1 MTLTQLEHVLQA
13 FKAGSFT
20 RAARACGLTQAA
32 LSNSIAKL
40 EEDLGGRIF
49 SRTTHRVRLSA
60 FGESLLPYVEQ
71 ILSGRNALVG
81 AAKAQHASTTTIIGH
96 SPLIPSRVLAQIV
109 GAVRDARFGSELR
122 LVEENL
128 SDLLQRLGEH
138 TVDIALLPEAEYGS
152 SIRSAPVFQ
161 EALCYVPR
169 HGIEPEGDE
178 VTLKSLAGDTF
189 VMVPDRCGL
198 ARRTRE
204 LFASARVPLKVY
216 AGEALGYHVMQEW
229 AALDLGSAILPQ
241 SQLAERTRALPIMHG
256 PGNPVTITYRV
267 AWHREYERGKQ
278 LAVLLQRFRLRRSE
292 P

>member
-1 MTLTQLEHVLQA
+1 M
-13 FKAGSFT
+13 
-20 RAARACGLTQAA
+20 
-32 LSNSIAKL
+32 
-40 EEDLGGRIF
+40 
-49 SRTTHRVRLSA
+49 
-60 FGESLLPYVEQ
+60 
-71 ILSGRNALVG
+71 
-81 AAKAQHASTTTIIGH
+81 
-96 SPLIPSRVLAQIV
+96 
-109 GAVRDARFGSELR
+109 
-122 LVEENL
+122 
-128 SDLLQRLGEH
+128 
-138 TVDIALLPEAEYGS
+138 
-152 SIRSAPVFQ
+152 FQ

-204 LFASARVPLKVY
+204 LFASARVSLKVY

-267 AWHREYERGKQ
+267 APRVRAREAARGAAATVPPAPLGALVEQ
-278 LAVLLQRFRLRRSE
+278 CADRR
-292 P
+292 